1 MNSGAAIIVFRELF
15 EASLIVS
22 IVLGVTKQI
31 PNRTRWV
38 TSGIIAGIIGS
49 VWVAAS
55 MNYLIGLFDG
65 LGQDLLNTAILLL
78 AALMLSW
85 HIIWMSTHGKALANN
100 ISSVKHRIISGEQP
114 LYALSLIVGLAVLRE
129 GAEVVLFL
137 NGMLASSKDVPDI
150 ILGSFAG
157 FAAGLVISVIMYK
170 GIVHIPAKYFFSS
183 TTWLITLLAAGLVSS
198 AAGILEQVDLIP
210 SIIPVV
216 WDTSDI
222 LSQSS
227 MLGQALQTL
236 IGYKAAPS
244 LMQLLCYGSS
254 IVLITLT
261 RKVVAGNSQ
270 IQREAKAS

>member
-31 PNRTRWV
+31 PNRIRWV
-38 TSGIIAGIIGS
+38 AAGIIFGVLGS

-65 LGQDLLNTAILLL
+65 LGQDLLNTSILVL

-85 HIIWMSTHGKALANN
+85 HIIWMSTHGKALASN
-100 ISSVKHRIISGEQP
+100 ISSVKHKIVAGEQP
-114 LYALSLIVGLAVLRE
+114 LYALTVIVGLAVLRE

-137 NGMLASSKDVPDI
+137 NGMVASSNDVSGI
-150 ILGSFAG
+150 ILGSLTG
-157 FAAGLVISVIMYK
+157 LIAGLVISFIMYK

-183 TTWLITLLAAGLVSS
+183 TTWLITLLAAGLIST

-216 WDTSDI
+216 WDTNDI

-236 IGYKAAPS
+236 VGYNAAPS
-244 LMQLLCYGSS
+244 LMQLICYAST
-254 IVLITLT
+254 IVLITLA
-261 RKVVAGNSQ
+261 RKLVAAHSQ
-270 IQREAKAS
+270 VQPEAKSA